1 MTTKFPNDLRRSA
14 IALSYK
20 EGSPAPRVV
29 AKGYGETADRII
41 ARARE
46 AGVFVHDSP
55 ELVSLLMQVDLDQNI
70 PPDLYRA
77 VAEVLAFVYF
87 LEKQAEGQGFELSAW
102 LPAPPLMP
110 PR

>member
-1 MTTKFPNDLRRSA
+1 MTKKFPNDLRRSA

-77 VAEVLAFVYF
+77 VAEVRP
-87 LEKQAEGQGFELSAW
+87 LSIS
-102 LPAPPLMP
+102 LRNRPRDKGLNCPPGYPL
-110 PR
+110 RR